1 MSKYVFKN
9 AEVEKAMR
17 LVAKEL
23 GVSDEEFDKCVQHR
37 GNCSTVFVGKDQYGN
52 ALISFSNDLLKK
64 VKDFNPNYWNSSE
77 VEPPRDQDDDDCSPI
92 MLIENNDGY
101 PSKGYFDFVKE
112 EWRVLGTGE
121 FIECSRY
128 RLYPDD

>member
-9 AEVEKAMR
+9 AEVGKALR

-23 GVSDEEFDKCVQHR
+23 GVSDEEFDERVKDLADMPKVVFLHGGQPFLTF
-37 GNCSTVFVGKDQYGN
+37 STE
-52 ALISFSNDLLKK
+52 LLKE
-64 VKDFNPNYWNSSE
+64 VKEFNPNDWNSSE

-101 PSKGYFDFVKE
+101 PSKGFFVFTTKQWIE
-112 EWRVLGTGE
+112 LGTGE
-121 FIECSRY
+121 FLECSRY
-128 RLYPDD
+128 RLYPYE